1 MSQMRHGGNVD
12 TSPHNKPRSIL
23 VLRQNGVGHSSDDYD
38 SASSNVRSKRYTRR
52 SRSYSRNKPRNSD
65 SSVTSSKTKKTTFVS
80 DLPSLAPAP
89 TNNLDDVQ
97 NGSFKS
103 SSSYD
108 ASKISF
114 QGKRAI
120 FEASKSIPP
129 IVRQNQSKSIESLHT
144 IKTETVPNVENKN
157 RKLEQEIMRLEQT
170 AAVREEAAKRLRDK
184 LEKLEAELGEKE
196 AGYQT
201 DIVRLS
207 RDNNRKEELIQYE
220 LIRV

>member
-1 MSQMRHGGNVD
+1 MSQLRHGGNVD
-12 TSPHNKPRSIL
+12 ISPNNKPRSIL
-23 VLRQNGVGHSSDDYD
+23 VLRQNGVGQSSDDYD

-52 SRSYSRNKPRNSD
+52 SRSYSRTKQRNSD

-89 TNNLDDVQ
+89 TDDVQ

-144 IKTETVPNVENKN
+144 IKTESVPNVENKN
-157 RKLEQEIMRLEQT
+157 RKLEQEILRLEQT
-170 AAVREEAAKRLRDK
+170 AAVREEAAKRMRDK

-207 RDNNRKEELIQYE
+207 RDNNRKEELIQ
-220 LIRV
+220 